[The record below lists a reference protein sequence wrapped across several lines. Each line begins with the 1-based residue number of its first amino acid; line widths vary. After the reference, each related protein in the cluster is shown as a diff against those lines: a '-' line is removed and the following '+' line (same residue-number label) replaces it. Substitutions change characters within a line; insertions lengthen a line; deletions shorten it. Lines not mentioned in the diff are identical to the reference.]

1 MSPLLATDGLTAYY
15 GDFQALFGIDFAVG
29 AGEVVAIIG
38 ANGAGKSTFLR
49 SICGLLPVA
58 PEQVRLDGEPIGGL
72 PAHRIAARGL
82 AMVPEGRRLFPSLS
96 VEENLLAGAHL
107 RRAGD
112 WSLTRVY
119 DLFPVLRQKRRAYP
133 RTLSGGEQQMAAIGR
148 ALMANPRLL
157 ICDELSLGLA
167 PVVVKSLY
175 EALAQ
180 VVRGGLAAIIVEQD
194 VALAQGMSRSLYCF
208 QEGRVSLRGVSSAIT
223 RAEITRAYFGV

>member
-1 MSPLLATDGLTAYY
+1 
-15 GDFQALFGIDFAVG
+15 
-29 AGEVVAIIG
+29 
-38 ANGAGKSTFLR
+38 
-49 SICGLLPVA
+49 
-58 PEQVRLDGEPIGGL
+58 
-72 PAHRIAARGL
+72 
-82 AMVPEGRRLFPSLS
+82 

-107 RRAGD
+107 RRAGP
-112 WSLTRVY
+112 WSLARVY
-119 DLFPVLRQKRRAYP
+119 ELFPVLRQKRRSYP

-175 EALAQ
+175 EALTQ
-180 VVRGGLAAIIVEQD
+180 VVREGLTVIIVEQD

-208 QEGRVSLRGVSSAIT
+208 QEGRVSLRGASSAIT